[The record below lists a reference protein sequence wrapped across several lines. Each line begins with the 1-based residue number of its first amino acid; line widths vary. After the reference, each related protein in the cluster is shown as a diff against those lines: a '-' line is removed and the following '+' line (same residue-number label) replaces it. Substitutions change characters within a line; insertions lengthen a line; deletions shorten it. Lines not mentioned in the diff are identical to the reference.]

1 VDFGAPLIQP
11 ASGHETQVVQ
21 IYLNNAAVKEKIKR
35 MPRALKL
42 TSDLS
47 VSIAK
52 NLLEMGANLR
62 LARERR
68 GLSLRALAADINVS
82 VPTIMSMERGEPT
95 VSIGVYAAALSFYGR
110 LDWLPDLMAPEFDRE
125 ALRIELASIGPRPAR
140 RWRA

>member
-1 VDFGAPLIQP
+1 
-11 ASGHETQVVQ
+11 
-21 IYLNNAAVKEKIKR
+21 

-47 VSIAK
+47 ISIAK

-68 GLSLRALAADINVS
+68 GLSLRALAAEINVS

-110 LDWLPDLMAPEFDRE
+110 LEWLPDLMAPEFDRE
-125 ALRIELASIGPRPAR
+125 ALRIELAGIRPRPAR